1 MDSTHHYD
9 TCLEVK
15 NAIADVLTRDLMSD
29 SCESRFLKIASAIS
43 ATFSGRGAG
52 LSAGHWYESV
62 FKDMLSCGD
71 VRFSEPP
78 SDGATDADYYFDDY
92 PLSHKTLSYR
102 NAKADLAL
110 AWSKNGA
117 TGLRRT
123 QFESSMVLLNLRR
136 PRTTAPW
143 RRIPQGI
150 YVIPVDTLN
159 SEVVLTENNK
169 SDSIIPDKTVVS
181 LMEMCVCSGLV
192 VPISMEWHPDH
203 QVGRIRPWYQGIPP
217 AAPPLG
223 D

>member
-15 NAIADVLTRDLMSD
+15 KAIADVLTRDLVSD

-62 FKDMLSCGD
+62 FRDMLSCGD
-71 VRFSEPP
+71 DRFSEPP
-78 SDGATDADYYFDDY
+78 STGVADSDYYFGEY

-102 NAKADLAL
+102 NGTADLAL
-110 AWSKNGA
+110 AWSKNGEG
-117 TGLRRT
+117 GLRRT
-123 QFESSMVLLNLRR
+123 VFESSMVLLNLRR
-136 PRTTAPW
+136 PRRTGPW

-150 YVIPVDTLN
+150 YVIPVDALN
-159 SEVVLTENNK
+159 TEVALTENNK
-169 SDSIIPDKTVVS
+169 SDSIIPARTVVS
-181 LMEMCVCSGLV
+181 LMAMCMSRDLV
-192 VPISMEWHPDH
+192 VPISLQWHPDH
-203 QVGRIRPWYQGIPP
+203 KVGRIRPWYQGIPP